1 MAKIISRGC
10 EVADVRQSD
19 AAIHSALF
27 GAASFRL
34 LINALTGRGRQNFER
49 QHRALV
55 DLLGELEDLEREI
68 INIDRSERA
77 TRGADELQTVLLSYI
92 RALFKVIAGL
102 AGICGQLEYDEQAY
116 RDVNASGSSR
126 FNRDKVQYEYA
137 LHELE
142 RWGSRLN
149 RLFSSY

>member
-1 MAKIISRGC
+1 MAKIISLGC
-10 EVADVRQSD
+10 EVAGVHQRY

-34 LINALTGRGRQNFER
+34 LISALTGRARQNFAR
-49 QHRALV
+49 HHRALV
-55 DLLGELEDLEREI
+55 DLLGRLEDLEQGI
-68 INIDRSERA
+68 INIDHSERA
-77 TRGADELQTVLLSYI
+77 TRGADELQDVLLSYI
-92 RALFKVIAGL
+92 RALLKVISGL
-102 AGICGQLEYDEQAY
+102 AGMCGQLEYDEQAY
-116 RDVNASGSSR
+116 RDVDASGSSR
-126 FNRDKVQYEYA
+126 FNHDKVQYEYA